1 MPSIIKLAFFILILV
16 LLSSITTT
24 RKRKKKIRNIEK
36 GNRIINRINE
46 FEGEAKEAKAI
57 TYLRKIDA
65 YVFEELLLSALEKKG
80 FQISR
85 NKRYSHDG
93 GVDGRATYNGQL
105 YYIQAKR
112 YSKYVSLKHLEA
124 FESIVGNNKGLFVHT
139 GKTGKNTFNKY
150 RNSNVIIISGSR
162 LIALLFET

>member
-1 MPSIIKLAFFILILV
+1 MIKLAFFILSLIF
-16 LLSSITTT
+16 LSSITTT

-36 GNRIINRINE
+36 GNRIIKRINE
-46 FEGEAKEAKAI
+46 FEGEAKEAKTI

-65 YVFEELLLSALEKKG
+65 YVFEELLLSALERKG

-93 GVDGRATYNGQL
+93 GIDGRVTYNGQL

-112 YSKYVSLKHLEA
+112 YSKYISLKHLEA
-124 FESIVGNNKGLFVHT
+124 FENIVGNNKGLFIHT
-139 GKTGKNTFNKY
+139 GKTGKETYNRF
-150 RNSNVIIISGSR
+150 RNSNVTIISGSR